1 MPRLAR
7 LVGEAGASYRHGYVT
22 TPMCCPSRSSM
33 LTGSR
38 NNKISIF
45 NPSGS
50 GLYVHNHHVFTNN
63 DNCSSTF
70 WVNSHEKRTFATYL
84 QQSGYTTAYFGKY
97 LNKYDG
103 NRYSIRLISVQSVYC

>member
-1 MPRLAR
+1 M
-7 LVGEAGASYRHGYVT
+7 
-22 TPMCCPSRSSM
+22 
-33 LTGSR
+33 
-38 NNKISIF
+38 
-45 NPSGS
+45 
-50 GLYVHNHHVFTNN
+50 HNHHVFTNN

-103 NRYSIRLISVQSVYC
+103 NR